1 MARTYI
7 CLHLDYEDNLAPLT
21 DAEVGRLI
29 RALLRYGRTG
39 EVPKLNKVLM
49 QTFIPIKKQ
58 IDIEAKHYDK
68 VCKANAENIRKRWS
82 VNAKLKP
89 EGVKR
94 FPGKE

>member
-29 RALLRYGRTG
+29 RALLHYGRTG
-39 EVPKLNKVLM
+39 EVPRLNKVLL

-58 IDIEAKHYDK
+58 IDLEAKHYK
-68 VCKANAENIRKRWS
+68 EVCGKRKESAQKRWKAETMARYPE
-82 VNAKLKP
+82 NAKA
-89 EGVKR
+89 
-94 FPGKE
+94 